1 MTGPEVTDAEVLSDL
16 ARVKALF
23 QLRTIEMVIRG
34 EVTASLEGDAT
45 GSPQSCDPSPHASED
60 NRIGLPENQG

>member
-1 MTGPEVTDAEVLSDL
+1 MSAELLSEL

-45 GSPQSCDPSPHASED
+45 GSPQSCDPSPPARED
-60 NRIGLPENQG
+60 KRSGLPGEI